1 MENKGFAVCRKP
13 KLTAKVVYA
22 VCPSGKLTAKSG
34 STARLQIVNICAV
47 IFTARFKIL
56 NICVPIFAAM
66 WEIANSKVCHA

>member
-1 MENKGFAVCRKP
+1 MQNKGFVVCRKP

-34 STARLQIVNICAV
+34 STARLQILNICMA

-56 NICVPIFAAM
+56 NICEPIFAAM
-66 WEIANSKVCHA
+66 WVIANSKVCRA